1 MSHEFRQSHFM
12 HDESSKNASSG
23 GVGAWSMSHLDA
35 VHFLRTAVPA
45 HQEWVCWLMDPDP
58 VERVLSGLAGVGFQR
73 QGQVDA
79 YWKWER
85 VPCEYPAVG
94 YWTGNTGQVKFG
106 YLWSGLLRV
115 QGQGG
120 EDFLIFSYLRKD
132 ERIGKEYLV
141 SSGDFEMLR
150 RFAKALHDTFAPPA
164 ADEVMIDVVN
174 GQDIYLPAA
183 EEPIYLPAKLQA
195 DIEQQVFSFF
205 RNAELYRTLKVPYR
219 RGLLFAG
226 HPGTGKTLLLR
237 NLVRRCY
244 KEFKAFA
251 HTLVTTPGTGAEVLQ
266 HLFSYG
272 QRDRPCLLIIEDLE
286 SLARECAITRSALL
300 AELDGLA
307 PRNGALI
314 IATANRPELI
324 DAALLNRPSRFDRI
338 WRFPLPDL
346 KLRRRYLA
354 EAFPALT
361 AEFIQQLA
369 RKTEN
374 WSFAYIKELRI
385 SAAIL
390 AAHAGSSGFTREQVT
405 ESMEMLATQF
415 KAAGKQFLEEKQG
428 NESLGFAASEEEE
441 DVEDFVSS
449 PAACL
454 IADER

>member
-1 MSHEFRQSHFM
+1 MSHEFRPPHFLN
-12 HDESSKNASSG
+12 DESPKNAAPSG
-23 GVGAWSMSHLDA
+23 TGSWSMSHLEA
-35 VHFLRTAVPA
+35 IHFLRTAVPA
-45 HQEWVCWLMDPDP
+45 NQEWVCWLMDPDP
-58 VERVLSGLAGVGFQR
+58 VERVLSGLAGVGFQH

-132 ERIGKEYLV
+132 DHIGKEYLV

-150 RFAKALHDTFAPPA
+150 RFAKALQDTFAPPA

-183 EEPIYLPAKLQA
+183 EEPIYLPARLQA

-219 RGLLFAG
+219 RGLLFTG

-244 KEFKAFA
+244 KEFKAIA
-251 HTLVTTPGTGAEVLQ
+251 HTLVTTPRTGAEVLQ

-272 QRDRPCLLIIEDLE
+272 QRDKPCLLIIEDLE

-307 PRNGALI
+307 PRSGALI

-324 DAALLNRPSRFDRI
+324 DSALLNRPSRFDRI
-338 WRFPLPDL
+338 WRFPLPNL

-354 EAFPALT
+354 ESFPTFT
-361 AEFIQQLA
+361 AEFIQHLA

-374 WSFAYIKELRI
+374 WTFAYIKELHI
-385 SAAIL
+385 SAAIM
-390 AAHAGSSGFTREQVT
+390 AAHAGLSGFTQAQAAEA
-405 ESMEMLATQF
+405 LALLAAQF
-415 KAAGKQFLEEKQG
+415 KAASKQFLDDKQP
-428 NESLGFAASEEEE
+428 NESLGFSAGEEE
-441 DVEDFVSS
+441 DDVDGFVS
-449 PAACL
+449 PTGAAL
-454 IADER
+454 HA